1 MAAISNF
8 IIVHVGA
15 GGLEHA
21 FFSLLMQFGGCL
33 ALCLGKISAM
43 QQALHRSSLVPRGFV
58 VEGAYSEGDKA
69 VIEVRAPGSVGL
81 CPLCGTVPR
90 RVPSRPRRRGVGGR
104 GVRSTMAKRA
114 AGMVG

>member
-58 VEGAYSEGDKA
+58 EESTCYEGGKV
-69 VIEVRAPGSVGL
+69 VITVRASRSVGV
-81 CPLCGTVPR
+81 CP
-90 RVPSRPRRRGVGGR
+90 S
-104 GVRSTMAKRA
+104 
-114 AGMVG
+114 